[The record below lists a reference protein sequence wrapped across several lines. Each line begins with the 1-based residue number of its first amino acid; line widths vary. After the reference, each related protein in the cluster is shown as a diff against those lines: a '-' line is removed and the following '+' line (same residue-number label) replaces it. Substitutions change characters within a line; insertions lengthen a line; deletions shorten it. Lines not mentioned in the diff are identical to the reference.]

1 MNSDEEECSV
11 PRKNIFQLVEENYDV
26 KSEIEKIN
34 ELFSMKY
41 YFAKDYLDGLS
52 LEGVS
57 FERIIE
63 DYLFDNWKYRGTCIS
78 IEEYFSCANADIDS
92 LNTITE
98 EEIINNLEVMENFVK
113 LYFDNKNKLYREYQ
127 VSCYTTFKTVFC
139 ELLNTL
145 ERKMGLVKRK
155 YKDKVILYPKNAPLE
170 KVVDLCDDED
180 VQWELIRYVREDLS
194 LYEKRKALAC
204 LATNLNI
211 EDSDEKDE
219 DIKKNIGQA
228 KYILNNLHIRHNNKT
243 GKFESKALKG
253 LSETVAMS
261 LCDMAY
267 NVMLIIMLLRDNEKY
282 KPAYNEYRDKKRD
295 EKAIKKAEEN

>member
-1 MNSDEEECSV
+1 M

-113 LYFDNKNKLYREYQ
+113 LYFDNKNKLYREHQ
-127 VSCYTTFKTVFC
+127 VHR
-139 ELLNTL
+139 
-145 ERKMGLVKRK
+145 RKSNEQQKIRIISHYSTYVQKKSGKRT
-155 YKDKVILYPKNAPLE
+155 KDKM
-170 KVVDLCDDED
+170 ED
-180 VQWELIRYVREDLS
+180 QI
-194 LYEKRKALAC
+194 
-204 LATNLNI
+204 
-211 EDSDEKDE
+211 
-219 DIKKNIGQA
+219 
-228 KYILNNLHIRHNNKT
+228 
-243 GKFESKALKG
+243 
-253 LSETVAMS
+253 
-261 LCDMAY
+261 
-267 NVMLIIMLLRDNEKY
+267 
-282 KPAYNEYRDKKRD
+282 
-295 EKAIKKAEEN
+295 